1 MGIVKRKIRVARGFC
16 VGFLRGFSA
25 FPAAVPSRETF
36 EEGIVAYCKEI
47 EIVTEGRRG
56 ILYMTDDARRAG
68 ELRAAGEAVLV
79 YLHPGNREQDFSPFL
94 FAVEDPEDLEPE
106 YTERVYRRLKGLPW
120 NILGTARCLIRETV
134 PGDVDAF
141 YQIYSHPAITE
152 YMEGLY
158 PDVEEERQYVRDY
171 IEKVYTFFGFGV
183 WTVVERE
190 SGAVI
195 GRAGFSYR
203 EGFEEPELGF
213 IIGVP
218 WQRRGY
224 AEEVCRA
231 ILAYGWSAL
240 EFGQVQALVE
250 PGNVPS
256 IRLCEK
262 LGFRKAAD
270 VNVEKKEYC
279 RFTIHKPYQI

>member
-1 MGIVKRKIRVARGFC
+1 MVY
-16 VGFLRGFSA
+16 L
-25 FPAAVPSRETF
+25 
-36 EEGIVAYCKEI
+36 KEI
-47 EIVTEGRRG
+47 EVETEGHRG
-56 ILYMTDDARRAG
+56 VLYLTDDAGTARG
-68 ELRAAGEAVLV
+68 LREAGEAVLI
-79 YLHPGNREQDFSPFL
+79 YLHPGNRDQDFSGFL

-106 YTERVYRRLKGLPW
+106 YIERAYRRLKGLPW
-120 NILGTARCLIRETV
+120 NILRTARCLIRETI
-134 PGDVDAF
+134 PEDVESF

-158 PDVEEERQYVRDY
+158 PEVEEERQYVRDY

-183 WTVVERE
+183 WTVIERE
-190 SGAVI
+190 TGAVI

-203 EGFEEPELGF
+203 EGFDEPELGF

-231 ILAYGWSAL
+231 VLAYGWSAL
-240 EFGQVQALVE
+240 EFQQVQALVE
-250 PGNVPS
+250 PENIPS

-262 LGFRKAAD
+262 LGFRKGEVVD
-270 VNVEKKEYC
+270 VGKKEYYC
-279 RFTIHKPYQI
+279 FVVRKPY

>member
-1 MGIVKRKIRVARGFC
+1 MVY
-16 VGFLRGFSA
+16 L
-25 FPAAVPSRETF
+25 
-36 EEGIVAYCKEI
+36 KEI
-47 EIVTEGRRG
+47 EVETEGRRG
-56 ILYMTDDARRAG
+56 VLYLTDDAGTARG
-68 ELRAAGEAVLV
+68 LREAGEAVLI
-79 YLHPGNREQDFSPFL
+79 YLHPGNRDQDFSGFL

-106 YTERVYRRLKGLPW
+106 YIERAYRRLKGLPW
-120 NILGTARCLIRETV
+120 NILRTARCLIRETI
-134 PGDVDAF
+134 PEDVESF

-158 PDVEEERQYVRDY
+158 PEVEEERQYVRDY

-183 WTVVERE
+183 WTVIERE

-203 EGFEEPELGF
+203 EGFDEPELGF

-231 ILAYGWSAL
+231 VLAYGWSAL
-240 EFGQVQALVE
+240 EFRQVQALVE
-250 PGNVPS
+250 PENIPS
-256 IRLCEK
+256 VRLCEK
-262 LGFRKAAD
+262 LGFRKD
-270 VNVEKKEYC
+270 ENVNVGEKEYY
-279 RFTIHKPYQI
+279 RFIVSNPYRI